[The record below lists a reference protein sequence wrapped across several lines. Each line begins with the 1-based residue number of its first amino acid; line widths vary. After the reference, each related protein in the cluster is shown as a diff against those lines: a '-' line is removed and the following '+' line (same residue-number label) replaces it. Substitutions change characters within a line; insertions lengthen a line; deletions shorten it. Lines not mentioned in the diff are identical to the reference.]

1 MGVLH
6 FQKIRKLVKTESLV
20 ENVEDLDKQLQS
32 AGIDLRLGRVYEA
45 QLYSREGIGFLK
57 KNGSRRLPKL
67 KLVAESDG
75 ETVVFHR
82 GNSYVLETRES
93 VNLPNDMTARIQPRM
108 STCLLG
114 LSLSTADVDAGYKGG
129 LRFSA
134 YCVSPCEIEIGTRFC
149 QVIFNRLE

>member
-1 MGVLH
+1 MGVLP

-32 AGIDLRLGRVYEA
+32 
-45 QLYSREGIGFLK
+45 EGIGFLK

>member
-1 MGVLH
+1 
-6 FQKIRKLVKTESLV
+6 
-20 ENVEDLDKQLQS
+20 
-32 AGIDLRLGRVYEA
+32 
-45 QLYSREGIGFLK
+45 
-57 KNGSRRLPKL
+57 
-67 KLVAESDG
+67 DG

-149 QVIFNRLE
+149 QVIFNRLEEPTEKPYQGFYQNLSSLDAGELKKREQSMKFK